1 MYSWC
6 DNYEREV
13 VMASGE
19 EGASWLFSASAT
31 GFSGYSRALEFTAT
45 VAWLPPPE
53 LEMIQIEVSSSSS
66 LGSSVPSFP
75 YKKRQSSFWVSTTFF
90 LATWKYRIFMM
101 TVNLEALSSL
111 QVPKIIPHF
120 LVFFS
125 RNYTDIFNEILKWPE
140 ARLISDRETRHLPSY
155 WWAWAFQTWRQF
167 G

>member
-31 GFSGYSRALEFTAT
+31 GFSGYSRALEFA

-75 YKKRQSSFWVSTTFF
+75 YKKKRQSSFWVSTTFF

-111 QVPKIIPHF
+111 QVTKIIPHF
-120 LVFFS
+120 FGIFLKILH
-125 RNYTDIFNEILKWPE
+125 RHFNEILKWPE

-155 WWAWAFQTWRQF
+155 W
-167 G
+167 